1 MRLFVCVFQ
10 YYEMSYGLNVE
21 MHKQVSFCY
30 QPRFFRIFSRLT
42 KRLHNHFCVLKYD
55 LLQDIYI
62 PAAPAPAEGRGACS
76 PTEKLPPPW
85 ASAWE
90 GLLPVLRMHTLLE
103 RSYSTRTNMKRTN
116 FSRQFDKLDL
126 NFQTAYTLRS
136 YPHPVRNHSPHQNCL
151 KPYFSA
157 LQQNLANTKT
167 TDSLNLFCQLT
178 NARTAKNYL
187 GSCLNGSEPTH

>member
-1 MRLFVCVFQ
+1 MRLFVCMFQ

-42 KRLHNHFCVLKYD
+42 KRLRNHFCVLKYD

-126 NFQTAYTLRS
+126 NFQTVYT
-136 YPHPVRNHSPHQNCL
+136 HSQSSGHIRIQ
-151 KPYFSA
+151 SEIIVHI
-157 LQQNLANTKT
+157 
-167 TDSLNLFCQLT
+167 
-178 NARTAKNYL
+178 RTALSLIFQHCNKTWQIQKRQTL
-187 GSCLNGSEPTH
+187 

>member
-76 PTEKLPPPW
+76 PTEKLPPPL
-85 ASAWE
+85 
-90 GLLPVLRMHTLLE
+90 GKCMGRPVTCP
-103 RSYSTRTNMKRTN
+103 SYAYLVGTVV
-116 FSRQFDKLDL
+116 FD
-126 NFQTAYTLRS
+126 
-136 YPHPVRNHSPHQNCL
+136 
-151 KPYFSA
+151 
-157 LQQNLANTKT
+157 ANKHEA
-167 TDSLNLFCQLT
+167 N
-178 NARTAKNYL
+178 
-187 GSCLNGSEPTH
+187 